1 MAKIKIENVVA
12 STSLGEA
19 LDLQAIALALC
30 GAEYEPEQF
39 PGLIYR
45 LKEPKTATLLF
56 RSGKVVC
63 TGAKS
68 LEHVKMAIDI
78 VAKQIEAAGIPIK
91 KNPEI
96 EVQNIVASSDLG
108 AQINLNAIAI
118 SLGLEKVEYEPEQ
131 FPGLVYRIDVPKV
144 VVLLFGSGKMVCT
157 GAKSIDAVG
166 KAVDIV
172 TAKIEASGVKV
183 DRNPEITVQN
193 IVASSDL
200 GAALNLNAIGIGLG
214 LENVE
219 YEPEQFP
226 GLVYRIDVPKVVV
239 LLFGSGKLVC
249 TGARKPSDIEQAV
262 EKITAELKAAG
273 LLR

>member
-12 STSLGEA
+12 STALGDE
-19 LDLQAIALALC
+19 LDLQAIALALD

-68 LEHVKMAIDI
+68 LGEVKVAIHK
-78 VAKQIEAAGIPIK
+78 VAKQLQ
-91 KNPEI
+91 EI
-96 EVQNIVASSDLG
+96 GMKVTLEPKVEVQNIVASSDLE
-108 AQINLNAIAI
+108 QEINLNAIAI

-131 FPGLVYRIDVPKV
+131 FPGLVYRLDEPKV
-144 VVLLFGSGKMVCT
+144 V
-157 GAKSIDAVG
+157 I
-166 KAVDIV
+166 
-172 TAKIEASGVKV
+172 
-183 DRNPEITVQN
+183 
-193 IVASSDL
+193 
-200 GAALNLNAIGIGLG
+200 
-214 LENVE
+214 
-219 YEPEQFP
+219 
-226 GLVYRIDVPKVVV
+226 

-249 TGARKPSDIEQAV
+249 TGAKKPQDADDAV
-262 EKITAELKAAG
+262 AKISEELKSAG

>member
-12 STSLGEA
+12 STSLGGE
-19 LDLQAIALALC
+19 LDLQAIALALG

-68 LEHVKMAIDI
+68 LEHVKTAIDM

-91 KNPEI
+91 KNPVI

-108 AQINLNAIAI
+108 TEINLNAIAI

-144 VVLLFGSGKMVCT
+144 VVLLFGSGK
-157 GAKSIDAVG
+157 
-166 KAVDIV
+166 
-172 TAKIEASGVKV
+172 
-183 DRNPEITVQN
+183 
-193 IVASSDL
+193 
-200 GAALNLNAIGIGLG
+200 
-214 LENVE
+214 
-219 YEPEQFP
+219 
-226 GLVYRIDVPKVVV
+226 
-239 LLFGSGKLVC
+239 LVC
-249 TGARKPSDIEQAV
+249 TGARKPPVHSTGPLPRSARPADGSQPQPRCSTRIRGDESRAPS
-262 EKITAELKAAG
+262 T
-273 LLR
+273 RPCHS